1 MTTKTKI
8 LLGVVGGVALGVGI
22 GLLLAPEKGT
32 DLRRKLGDTAGG
44 WADQLSDIFANARGE
59 MQNLKGK
66 GSRAASDLANK
77 FSRTKESYS

>member
-1 MTTKTKI
+1 MTTRTKI
-8 LLGVVGGVALGVGI
+8 ILGLVGGVALGVGI
-22 GLLLAPEKGT
+22 GLLLAPEKGA

-44 WADQLSDIFANARGE
+44 WADQLSDIFANAKGE

-66 GSRAASDLANK
+66 GTRAASDLATK

>member
-22 GLLLAPEKGT
+22 GLLLAPEKGS

-59 MQNLKGK
+59 MQNIKGK
-66 GSRAASDLANK
+66 GTRVASDLANK

>member
-8 LLGVVGGVALGVGI
+8 LLGVIGGVALGVGI

-59 MQNLKGK
+59 MQNFKGK
-66 GSRAASDLANK
+66 GTRAASDLASK